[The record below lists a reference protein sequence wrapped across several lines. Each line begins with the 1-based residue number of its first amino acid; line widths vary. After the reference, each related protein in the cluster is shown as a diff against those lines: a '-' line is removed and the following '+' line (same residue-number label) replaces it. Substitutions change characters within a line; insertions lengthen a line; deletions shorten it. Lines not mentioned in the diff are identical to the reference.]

1 MSNKVQLDDF
11 EMSIMSLFE
20 FNDNFDRQTLQ
31 CLFHDLLKKSIVN
44 VKTHNTINIDT
55 TENSSEFSS
64 YVNALQKLENK
75 GLIAIKYTDSK
86 NIRCNLTENACIPE
100 YFNSMS

>member
-1 MSNKVQLDDF
+1 MTNQIQLDHF
-11 EMSIMSLFE
+11 EMTIMNLFE
-20 FNDNFDRQTLQ
+20 FQDQFEGQTLQ

-55 TENSSEFSS
+55 AENSSEFSS

-86 NIRCNLTENACIPE
+86 NIWCNLTENACIPE
-100 YFNSMS
+100 